1 MSQQPVVII
10 GSGLAGYT
18 VAREF
23 RKLDTETPVV
33 ILSADHGGFYSK
45 PMLSNAF
52 AQKKSADSLLMKD
65 AAKMAAEIKVE
76 IKPNSKVTAIDPQLK
91 QLTVNDGSLTYSK
104 LVLALGADPVR
115 LPLQGDGADA
125 VLSVNDLEDYRRF
138 RETVAGKKDIVI
150 LGAGLIGCEFAN
162 DLVGAGYN
170 VHVIDL
176 APQLLGRLLP
186 PESAAFIQRKLE
198 TEGVVFHL
206 GTATQKVERIQK
218 IDQTDEQFSLT
229 LANGESLVADVVLS
243 AVGLRPRTALAASAG
258 IKTNRGI
265 VVNGLLQ
272 TNLEDI
278 YALGDCA
285 EVEGRVLPFVM
296 PLMQAARALAP
307 ILTGNSTP
315 VHYPAMPVAVK
326 TPACPTV
333 VSPPEPGAQG
343 EWKVEGSI
351 DGVKA
356 VFHHTNGQL
365 LGFALMGTAVSEKA
379 ALTQQLPSLS

>member
-23 RKLDTETPVV
+23 RKLDTETPVM
-33 ILSADHGGFYSK
+33 ILSEDHGGFYSK

-76 IKPNSKVTAIDPQLK
+76 VRANSKVTAINPQLK
-91 QLTVNDGSLTYSK
+91 QLTLNTEVLHYSK
-104 LVLALGADPVR
+104 LVLALGADPIR

-125 VLSVNDLEDYRRF
+125 VLSVNDLDDYRRF
-138 RETVAGKKDIVI
+138 REAIEGKKNIVI

-162 DLVGAGYN
+162 DLVFAGYR

-198 TEGVVFHL
+198 GEGVAFHL
-206 GTATQKVERIQK
+206 GTTTQRVDRSG
-218 IDQTDEQFSLT
+218 EQFNLT
-229 LANGESLVADVVLS
+229 LANGESIVADVVLS

-272 TNLEDI
+272 TNFEDI

-296 PLMQAARALAP
+296 PIMHAARALAP
-307 ILTGNSTP
+307 ILAGNPIS

-326 TPACPTV
+326 TPCCPTV

-343 EWKVEGSI
+343 EWRVEGGV
-351 DGVKA
+351 DGIKA

-379 ALTQQLPSLS
+379 ALAQQLPPLS

>member
-23 RKLDTETPVV
+23 RKLDADTPVV
-33 ILSADHGGFYSK
+33 ILSQDHGGFYSK

-65 AAKMAAEIKVE
+65 AAKMAAEIKLEVRQ
-76 IKPNSKVTAIDPQLK
+76 NSTVTAIDAQ
-91 QLTVNDGSLTYSK
+91 QNHVRVNGEILQYSK
-104 LVLALGADPVR
+104 LVLALGADTIR
-115 LPLQGDGADA
+115 LPLQGNGADA
-125 VLSVNDLEDYRRF
+125 VLSVNDLDDYRRF
-138 RETVAGKKDIVI
+138 REAVEGKKDIAI

-162 DLVGAGYN
+162 DLVIAGYK

-186 PESAAFIQRKLE
+186 PESATFIQHKLE
-198 TEGVVFHL
+198 AEGVVFHL
-206 GTATQKVERIQK
+206 GTTTEKVER
-218 IDQTDEQFSLT
+218 EGAHFNLT
-229 LANGESLVADVVLS
+229 LANNQIIKADVVLS
-243 AVGLRPRTALAASAG
+243 AVGLRPRTALAAAAG
-258 IKTNRGI
+258 IKINRGI
-265 VVNGLLQ
+265 AVNGLLQ
-272 TNLEDI
+272 TNFDNI

-296 PLMQAARALAP
+296 PIMQAARALAP
-307 ILTGNSTP
+307 ILTGKPTQ

-343 EWKVEGSI
+343 AWKVEGSV

-379 ALTQQLPSLS
+379 ALTQQLPALS

>member
-33 ILSADHGGFYSK
+33 ILSEDHGGFYSK

-76 IKPNSKVTAIDPQLK
+76 VRPNSKVTVIDPKSK
-91 QLTVNDGSLTYSK
+91 QLTVSGEVLSYSK
-104 LVLALGADPVR
+104 LVLALGADPIR

-125 VLSVNDLEDYRRF
+125 VLSVNDLDDYRRF
-138 RETVAGKKDIVI
+138 RESVADKKDIVI

-162 DLVGAGYN
+162 DLVGAGYK

-186 PESAAFIQRKLE
+186 PESATFIQRKLE
-198 TEGVVFHL
+198 GEGVVFHL
-206 GTATQKVERIQK
+206 GTTTQKVERTGEK
-218 IDQTDEQFSLT
+218 LNLT
-229 LANGESLVADVVLS
+229 LANGKSLVADVILS

-258 IKTNRGI
+258 INTNRGI

-272 TNLEDI
+272 TNFADI

-285 EVEGRVLPFVM
+285 EVEGRVLPYVM
-296 PLMQAARALAP
+296 PIMHAARALAP
-307 ILTGNSTP
+307 ILAGNLTP
-315 VHYPAMPVAVK
+315 VHYPAMPVGVK

-333 VSPPEPGAQG
+333 VSPPEPGMQG
-343 EWKVEGSI
+343 DWRVEGNV
-351 DGVKA
+351 DGIKA
-356 VFHHTNGQL
+356 TFHHKDGQL
-365 LGFALMGTAVSEKA
+365 LGFALMGAAVSEKA
-379 ALTQQLPSLS
+379 TLTQQLPSLS